1 MVATLRNNNTLHSMD
16 ENLVTFLKDWFS
28 GLMKGIE
35 KLNDETWPK
44 ILEMTGRAC
53 AQVHSGDIFKE
64 SWNNTR
70 NLDAF
75 VERINHLNNEKIY
88 QKISETTIK
97 VSYSECKCPLV
108 ISGLIESPIICECSP
123 NWLMENFENIFG
135 NNVTVTTKQTI
146 LRGSKSCE
154 FLVSL

>member
-1 MVATLRNNNTLHSMD
+1 MVSTLKDSNKIHPID
-16 ENLVTFLKDWFS
+16 DNLIIFLKEWFS

-53 AQVHSGDIFKE
+53 AQVHSIDMFKE
-64 SWNNTR
+64 SWNNTK

-75 VERINHLNNEKIY
+75 IDRINIIMEEEIY
-88 QKISETTIK
+88 QIIDDSTIK

-108 ISGLIESPIICECSP
+108 ISGLIDSSIICECSP
-123 NWLMENFENIFG
+123 NWLMENFESILG
-135 NNVTVTTKQTI
+135 NNIEVTTKQTI
-146 LRGSKSCE
+146 LRGSKTCE
-154 FLVSL
+154 FLISL

>member
-1 MVATLRNNNTLHSMD
+1 MRNKNTLHTMD
-16 ENLVTFLKDWFS
+16 ENLVLFLKEWFS

-64 SWNNTR
+64 SWKNSG
-70 NLDAF
+70 NLDEF
-75 VERINHLNNEKIY
+75 VRRINHKMNEEIY
-88 QKISETTIK
+88 QKIDETTIK

-123 NWLMENFENIFG
+123 NWLIENFEHIFG
-135 NNVTVTTKQTI
+135 DNVTVTTKQTI